1 MVSCPPVGVRTRDE
15 EDGGLL
21 LSRPPLEA
29 GESLPSWLA
38 RLDEAN
44 GYDRSSGLLTSLVLG
59 KQRTPTYLHDR
70 PGSATRV
77 ETYRR
82 LVTLTGATVETLWAA
97 TIHRFTPTLT
107 PPGSTATLL
116 TLPAGAPVPLLDIG
130 SRQKRLRPES
140 RGVFCPWCLAEAAYH
155 RLIWIPFATAA
166 CPRHQTLL
174 VSRCAHCGA
183 SPTVR
188 DIVAA
193 TCRGCG
199 ADFTGCPAISVAAD
213 AFGLFAQRVLHAWL
227 LGEPPP
233 DDPAFPLPDLPANVA
248 YRVVDGLRLLA
259 QGAGPHWPYRHRAWT
274 EAESAE
280 QGIFLT
286 PAQSY
291 TLYATAFKALLRWP
305 HGFEEFLDAY
315 TTRDLRAEGQGGVS
329 LGPKLGTLY
338 SDWLSRRWDHGAYG
352 FLQEAFDQFLLRRFG
367 QVHALRQ
374 LRRCHR
380 DAALADRVPY
390 LNRNQAARLMGAAD
404 QTVQG
409 LLQSGRLTRYAALDE
424 GWAEP
429 PTLLSRSEVLVWR
442 EAWRDHPTIA
452 EAARLLGVSY
462 WVVSDLIAGGFLP
475 PPHQLADD
483 APGWRFNHAA
493 IVACHAQVATRV
505 TRKPPGTDDDL
516 TLAGAARLLH
526 GLGLNAAALLVSVA
540 NGELAASHL
549 PSMPIR
555 LGDLRFTRADLAA
568 HAARVKAANNWL
580 GRRETAR
587 HLGISEEVLQR
598 LVEKGRLT
606 PAPVSG
612 HAHFFDCDTVDAF
625 GRDHINSTEAARL
638 VGVGRN
644 VVTRWTRE
652 GRLPAL
658 SGPGID
664 GVHTYLFSR
673 PTLVQWRTDRLPFGE
688 AAALLGVSNRVLARL
703 ASDGKI
709 VPLGDMGGKQRWF
722 FRPDILRLRAER
734 LRTLGQT
741 PTEPSRA
748 CGGSVG
754 DLSSS
759 HKP

>member
-1 MVSCPPVGVRTRDE
+1 MVSCPPVGGRTRNDS
-15 EDGGLL
+15 DAGLL

-44 GYDRSSGLLTSLVLG
+44 GYDLSSGLLTSLVLG
-59 KQRTPTYLHDR
+59 KQRTLAYLHDR

-82 LVTLTGATVETLWAA
+82 LVTLTGATVETLWRA

-107 PPGSTATLL
+107 PPGSTAALL
-116 TLPAGAPVPLLDIG
+116 AVPAAAPVPLLDIG
-130 SRQKRLRPES
+130 SRQKRLRSES
-140 RGVFCPWCLAEAAYH
+140 RRVFCPRCLAETAYH
-155 RLIWIPFATAA
+155 RLIWIPFASAA
-166 CPRHQTLL
+166 CLRHQTLL
-174 VSRCAHCGA
+174 VQRCAHCGA
-183 SPTVR
+183 APTVR

-193 TCRGCG
+193 TCRVCG
-199 ADFTGCPAISVAAD
+199 ADFTGCPAISVADD
-213 AFGLFAQRVLHAWL
+213 AFGLFAQRVLQAWL
-227 LGEPPP
+227 LGKPTP
-233 DDPAFPLPDLPANVA
+233 DDPLFRLPDLPANVA

-259 QGAGPHWPYRHRAWT
+259 QGAGPYWPYRHRAWEET
-274 EAESAE
+274 ESAE
-280 QGIFLT
+280 QSIFLT

-291 TLYATAFKALLRWP
+291 TLYTTALKALVQWP
-305 HGFEEFLDAY
+305 RGFEEFLDAY
-315 TTRDLRAEGQGGVS
+315 TTRDLRAEGPGGVS
-329 LGPKLGTLY
+329 LGPKLGALY
-338 SDWLSRRWDHGAYG
+338 RDWLSRRWDHAAFD
-352 FLQEAFDQFLLRRFG
+352 FLQDAFDQFLLRRFG

-374 LRRCHR
+374 LRRCQR
-380 DAALADRVPY
+380 DSALADRVPY

-404 QTVQG
+404 QTVQE

-429 PTLLSRSEVLVWR
+429 PTLLSRNEVLVWR

-493 IVACHAQVATRV
+493 ITNCHAQVATRV
-505 TRKPPGTDDDL
+505 TQRPIETDDDL

-540 NGELAASHL
+540 NGELAAYHL
-549 PSMPIR
+549 PTMPIR
-555 LGDLRFTRADLAA
+555 LGDLRFMRADLAG
-568 HAARVKAANNWL
+568 HAARIKAANNWL
-580 GRRETAR
+580 GRRETAHR
-587 HLGISEEVLQR
+587 LGISEQMLQR
-598 LVEKGRLT
+598 LVENGRLT

-612 HAHFFDCDTVDAF
+612 HAHFFDRDTVDDF

-638 VGVGRN
+638 LGVGRN
-644 VVTRWTRE
+644 VVHRWTRWR
-652 GRLPAL
+652 RLPAL

-673 PTLVQWRTDRLPFGE
+673 PALVQWRTDRLPFGE

-703 ASDGKI
+703 VRVGEIA
-709 VPLGDMGGKQRWF
+709 PLTDMGGKQRWF
-722 FRPDILRLRAER
+722 SRPDILRLRAER
-734 LRTLGQT
+734 SRTMEQ
-741 PTEPSRA
+741 PPFKPSHVS
-748 CGGSVG
+748 GGSSREG
-754 DLSSS
+754 SCRN
-759 HKP
+759 